1 MAVKITPDNYAMY
14 KRVYEIFIR
23 NIYKTYDGQLSPE
36 YNPIAILNSWEVK
49 NSSIAK
55 KGLQAGLNDC
65 LSSLKDYPNEILFAI
80 NRELEENKLPNIHT
94 LSGAIQKTI
103 KRVLKT
109 GVIKNLDQFY
119 IIKEILDDT
128 TSAMTSEERR
138 ILSNSLGTYEIGKSR

>member
-1 MAVKITPDNYAMY
+1 MTFLPL
-14 KRVYEIFIR
+14 FR
-23 NIYKTYDGQLSPE
+23 NRLSIDGPS
-36 YNPIAILNSWEVK
+36 
-49 NSSIAK
+49 SSIAR

-65 LSSLKDYPNEILFAI
+65 LSSLKDYPKEILFAI

-138 ILSNSLGTYEIGKSR
+138 ILSNSLGTYEFGKSR